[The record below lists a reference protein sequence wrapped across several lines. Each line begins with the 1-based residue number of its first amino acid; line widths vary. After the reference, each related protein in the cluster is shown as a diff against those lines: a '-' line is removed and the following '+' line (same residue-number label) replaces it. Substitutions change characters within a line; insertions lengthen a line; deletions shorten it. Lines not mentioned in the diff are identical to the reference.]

1 MAPDLTLQR
10 ALGGDRDALNA
21 LCSRE
26 WRAVYLLL
34 YRHVQNREEAQDLT
48 QEVFARA
55 LRSLDRYR
63 VTETPFEGYLA
74 TIARNLLR
82 DRWKQR
88 RPMLRD
94 IDAEPHLATPNPG
107 PEALSLMAMEQE
119 DIRRSLDALPDDY
132 RTVLQLRLLERRS
145 SDEVARLMGRKPDA
159 IRQLQRRALLA
170 LRASLGE
177 AIEA

>member
-1 MAPDLTLQR
+1 MAPDQTLQR
-10 ALGGDRDALNA
+10 ALQGDRDALNA
-21 LCSRE
+21 VCERE

-34 YRHVQNREEAQDLT
+34 YRYVQNREEAQDLT

-63 VTETPFEGYLA
+63 VTETPFRGYLA

-88 RPMLRD
+88 RPAFHD
-94 IDAEPHLATPNPG
+94 IDTEPHLASPNPG
-107 PEALSLMAMEQE
+107 PEALSLLSLERE
-119 DIRRSLDALPDDY
+119 DIQRGLDGLPEDY
-132 RTVLQLRLLERRS
+132 RTVLRMRLIERRS

-177 AIEA
+177 AIRA

>member
-1 MAPDLTLQR
+1 MAPDQTLQR

-21 LCSRE
+21 LFERE

-34 YRHVQNREEAQDLT
+34 YQHVQNREEAQDLT

-55 LRSLDRYR
+55 LRSLERYR
-63 VTETPFEGYLA
+63 ITDTPFQGYLA

-88 RPMLRD
+88 RPMFHD
-94 IDAEPHLATPNPG
+94 IDAEPHLASTVPG
-107 PEALSLMAMEQE
+107 PEALSLMSMEQE
-119 DIRRSLDALPDDY
+119 VVRRGLDALPEDY

-170 LRASLGE
+170 LRAALGE
-177 AIEA
+177 AIQA